1 MGRQRGFLPPAKCQ
15 QRGNPPA
22 LGQILI
28 PEDKW
33 RCMNCLRETL
43 PGRDSTSKSM
53 SKMVAYGHQMREVFD
68 LEAEGSTSAESRSQA
83 EWARIIAAEIRK
95 QGTANSM
102 KVARANGEA
111 LPPQTER
118 FLYDTLSVPDLA
130 AVEASFDRTR
140 LLSEQGADVAA
151 MGVDAANAIQA
162 GNSLEKM
169 LAHQLAA
176 AHKATMEMIGSVDPN
191 SHDASAHTKRLNAF
205 ARCMTAYQHGL
216 LTLQKLRQNGNQR
229 ITVQYVNVDNGSRAV
244 IGDVVKSETR
254 AG

>member
-15 QRGNPPA
+15 QCGNPPA
-22 LGQILI
+22 LGQILV

-33 RCMNCLRETL
+33 RCINCLEETL

-53 SKMVAYGHQMREVFD
+53 SKMIAYGHQMREVLD
-68 LEAEGSTSAESRSQA
+68 LEAEDSKSADSHSQA

-176 AHKATMEMIGSVDPN
+176 AHKAIMEMIGSVDPN
-191 SHDASAHTKRLNAF
+191 SHDASAHTKRLNAV
-205 ARCMTAYQHGL
+205 ARCMTAYQQGL
-216 LTLQKLRQNGNQR
+216 LTLRKLRMGGHQR
-229 ITVQYVNVDNGSRAV
+229 ISVQHIQVSDGGQAIV
-244 IGDVVKSETR
+244 GDVVKN
-254 AG
+254 

>member
-1 MGRQRGFLPPAKCQ
+1 MMGRQRGFLPPAKCQ
-15 QRGNPPA
+15 QCGNPPA
-22 LGQILI
+22 LGQILV

-33 RCMNCLRETL
+33 RCINCLEETL
-43 PGRDSTSKSM
+43 PGRDFTSKSM

-68 LEAEGSTSAESRSQA
+68 LEAEGSKSAESRSQA
-83 EWARIIAAEIRK
+83 EWGRIIAAEIRK

-151 MGVDAANAIQA
+151 MGVDAANSIQA
-162 GNSLEKM
+162 SNSLERM

-176 AHKATMEMIGSVDPN
+176 AHKTAMEQMKLSSYDRDPTIQ
-191 SHDASAHTKRLNAF
+191 AKRLNA
-205 ARCMTAYQHGL
+205 AAKHMAAYQNGL
-216 LTLQKLRQNGNQR
+216 LTLRKLRRSGNQR
-229 ITVQYVNVDNGSRAV
+229 IMVQYVNVSNGSQAV
-244 IGDVVKSETR
+244 LGDVVKNGESER
-254 AG
+254 

>member
-1 MGRQRGFLPPAKCQ
+1 MEK
-15 QRGNPPA
+15 
-22 LGQILI
+22 
-28 PEDKW
+28 
-33 RCMNCLRETL
+33 TL
-43 PGRDSTSKSM
+43 PGRDSASKSM
-53 SKMVAYGHQMREVFD
+53 SGMIEYGHQMREVFA
-68 LEAEGSTSAESRSQA
+68 LEADGSKADGPRNQA
-83 EWARIIAAEIRK
+83 HWARIVAAEIRK
-95 QGTANSM
+95 QGMAKAKEVSQ
-102 KVARANGEA
+102 ANGEA
-111 LPPQTER
+111 VPPPTEK
-118 FLYDTLSVPDLA
+118 FLHDTLTVPDLA
-130 AVEASFDRTR
+130 AVEASFDRSR
-140 LLSEQGADVAA
+140 LLLERGADVAA
-151 MGVDAANAIQA
+151 MGLDAANTIQA

-176 AHKATMEMIGSVDPN
+176 AHKATMEIIGSVHPN